1 MRHNKNFNHLGRQAG
16 HRKAMLSNMASS
28 LILHKRIETTLAK
41 AKAVRMFVEP
51 LVTKSK
57 EDTTHSRRVVFS
69 YLKQKEAVTELFR
82 TIAPKIAERPGG
94 YTRILKTGFRLGD
107 AAEMCIIEFVD
118 FNEAYTLGITPAA
131 AEAKPKTRRSRKPAA
146 KKTTDAVEEATVVEG
161 EPKKAPAKKAAAP
174 KAPKA
179 TAAKT
184 AAPKAAKKTNVGKK
198 MEFPPLRSRGGE
210 RVKTGRI
217 KSRALFHKVAPKPAT
232 RPKISGGRADNAS
245 FRRFLFSEETAHAD
259 FMVVAVRPGIGFGA
273 GGDCRKEK
281 IREKSPILD
290 SVQNRARSLYR
301 QTTRNKVKPEN

>member
-28 LILHKRIETTLAK
+28 LILHKRIETTVAK
-41 AKAVRMFVEP
+41 AKAVRLFVEP

-94 YTRILKTGFRLGD
+94 YTRILKTGFRQGD

-198 MEFPPLRSRGGE
+198 M
-210 RVKTGRI
+210 
-217 KSRALFHKVAPKPAT
+217 
-232 RPKISGGRADNAS
+232 
-245 FRRFLFSEETAHAD
+245 
-259 FMVVAVRPGIGFGA
+259 
-273 GGDCRKEK
+273 
-281 IREKSPILD
+281 
-290 SVQNRARSLYR
+290 
-301 QTTRNKVKPEN
+301 

>member
-174 KAPKA
+174 KAPKS
-179 TAAKT
+179 TAAKA

-198 MEFPPLRSRGGE
+198 M
-210 RVKTGRI
+210 
-217 KSRALFHKVAPKPAT
+217 
-232 RPKISGGRADNAS
+232 
-245 FRRFLFSEETAHAD
+245 
-259 FMVVAVRPGIGFGA
+259 
-273 GGDCRKEK
+273 
-281 IREKSPILD
+281 
-290 SVQNRARSLYR
+290 
-301 QTTRNKVKPEN
+301 